1 MKKTIGIISAV
12 LALIVVACVAY
23 YFGKSSDQND
33 EKNAKN
39 GLIPYVISRDG
50 RLIVYGVNY
59 NPTAS
64 KSDQEKNSKLIVEMK
79 DIDLEIDCTDP
90 NLVKDEKSTSLSC
103 QDDYKLK
110 MKGFLGVDSIE
121 FLNKDGKVIFDG
133 ATELS
138 PELKALMALSLANQ
152 IKEEQAAQEQMSKN
166 KTVAE
171 TPKNEKVIESTKDES
186 SAYGDLLFSDNSK
199 KLSLYKNS
207 KGYTIVSKSLS
218 TGAVNCGTVN
228 GVRASGGLEISCEDD
243 KFTFIQIDPDGQY
256 FVSNDSGLDL
266 QGKFPNYD
274 DSKIDF

>member
-79 DIDLEIDCTDP
+79 NIDLEIDCIDP
-90 NLVKDEKSTSLSC
+90 NLLKDEKSTSLSC

-110 MKGFLGVDSIE
+110 MKGFLGVYSIE

-138 PELKALMALSLANQ
+138 SELKALMALSLANQ

-218 TGAVNCGTVN
+218 TGAVNCGTVS

-256 FVSNDSGLDL
+256 FVSNDSGLDV